1 MAFVA
6 WASIPRIRHVTGGSY
21 FLERIKDPISII
33 QPYQPFSNILRQRL
47 ETQQGPFHLRV
58 DHDHS
63 FMTSKPA
70 CAYASG
76 THGRTGKE
84 AHMMDVM
91 DKAIMSYDILPDSVL
106 YDIFYESGTRL
117 GGEYVYRMRNT
128 GDPFER
134 SRWQRALVGLDTER
148 AAVKSDDRQAQIEA
162 KERWDAERSA
172 LEADGGRERS

>member
-1 MAFVA
+1 
-6 WASIPRIRHVTGGSY
+6 
-21 FLERIKDPISII
+21 
-33 QPYQPFSNILRQRL
+33 
-47 ETQQGPFHLRV
+47 
-58 DHDHS
+58 
-63 FMTSKPA
+63 
-70 CAYASG
+70 
-76 THGRTGKE
+76 
-84 AHMMDVM
+84 MDVM
-91 DKAIMSYDILPDSVL
+91 DKSIMSYDILPDSVL